1 MCALFGRASLNI
13 CGTLTY
19 ETLSSDYWDHQQ
31 RSKNITLV
39 GRARHKICKI
49 SIYENLFGWQKETL
63 WKSKYYFEVNICN
76 SKGDFKKKNP
86 KRIIQQRKTAGMSY
100 IWFWVQWL
108 VEHAPKSVQYKFTKL
123 GRLTATHPK
132 EGAKIILKLLF
143 LTRRPVF
150 RKKQRALWIEKKS
163 ENVLYFILSVLAS
176 RARPKICYTL
186 TNWLVWR

>member
-1 MCALFGRASLNI
+1 MKLCHRTT
-13 CGTLTY
+13 GT
-19 ETLSSDYWDHQQ
+19 
-31 RSKNITLV
+31 I
-39 GRARHKICKI
+39 
-49 SIYENLFGWQKETL
+49 
-63 WKSKYYFEVNICN
+63 
-76 SKGDFKKKNP
+76 SKGAKTLHWLAEHATKSAKYQFMKIFLDGRKRPYGKANIILKLIFVIQKGILRKK
-86 KRIIQQRKTAGMSY
+86 IQQRKTAGMSY

-108 VEHAPKSVQYKFTKL
+108 VGHAPKSVQYKFTKL

-132 EGAKIILKLLF
+132 EGAKIILKILF